1 MTHPEHRDPR
11 NDPLLDSL
19 PEAEGYKVLDGRF
32 VLYDVLGKGGMGVV
46 YRGEHLGLGIDVA
59 VKCLDPALARHDPQF
74 VVRFEKEARAAARI
88 DDPNVVRVHDV
99 SQDSGLHY
107 IVMQYVAGENGRQRV
122 ERKGPLAVE
131 EAVTVAMGA
140 ARGLAAAHS
149 AGLVHRDVKP
159 DNVLVSADG
168 EVKLAD
174 LGLSK
179 MEGDQSMTYTGAA
192 MGTPRY
198 MPPEQYKDAKNV
210 GPRADVYSLGATLYF
225 LLVGSDAIDGKTPPE
240 VMMQVCSG
248 EFPRVMA
255 KRPGIPPEVDELVA
269 RWTSLDPAD
278 RPASGTEMVEQL
290 KALGVSVENLREDQ
304 ENMTLLGV
312 SQVSPPPMQ
321 TLMRIQAGMS
331 EARTQARTQAKR
343 KAQES
348 EAAGAAGAAGA
359 AAAGVAGAAVGP
371 DTPAAVEPQQDDRSS
386 SLAWV
391 LGILLLLT
399 VVWLLWRE
407 FGPSPSD
414 TPTHQP
420 LDVQQVDAPGSSD
433 PPAEGTTTP
442 AQVLQAEEVAEPE
455 LPEVVP
461 LPPVALK
468 LTRPE
473 SPGQLW
479 VSNQGVIQVQ
489 GQVSGARTEVVTLTI
504 DGGVP
509 SVFSLDDEGR
519 FAFDRVVQSGTPQ
532 RFSLTAEGLAA
543 AVAFDVVKDDV
554 PPVITIVS
562 PRPGAR
568 VTRAE
573 SMDIELMVEDAHLDR
588 VMVGS
593 QVLQLQSDG
602 RGVARG
608 VPLMR
613 PGDNVLVVTATDLAG
628 LSTEEALTIVR
639 DRKPPTVV
647 SVDPAPGARVL
658 AGSTLEFKLTVDDRN
673 ASVTVDGSRLTVA
686 DGAPGGAVARG
697 QFSAPM
703 TPGPWSLEHVV
714 CDKLGNCSTDSV
726 EYLVF
731 EEPPVVVQDD
741 AVLGPAADATP
752 DPIAEA
758 PSALSDMVYV
768 GENAQGLAEYDLD
781 LGGVNMRFVSLPAGT
796 FTMGSPDRESFRQ
809 DDEGPRH
816 SVSLGPFLIAKYE
829 CTQAQWRAVM
839 ESSPAHNTG
848 DNLPVEQVSLA
859 ECEQFAAAHDLAV
872 PSEAQWEYAV
882 RAGTEGP
889 SYVGLARCAWY
900 SNQSDGVSHPVGEL
914 EANAFGLHD
923 MLGNVSELCADSQHR
938 DYSGA
943 PTDGSVWIDAKPKR
957 RMRRGGNFTTDHKG
971 TRAAC
976 RRSVAHE
983 NFRSYDLGFRP
994 VRGL

>member
-1 MTHPEHRDPR
+1 MTNPDHRDPR

-19 PEAEGYKVLDGRF
+19 PESEGYKVLDGRF

-99 SQDSGLHY
+99 SQDAGLHY

-131 EAVTVAMGA
+131 EAITIAMGT

-198 MPPEQYKDAKNV
+198 MPAEQYKDAKNV
-210 GPRADVYSLGATLYF
+210 GSRADVYSLGATLYF

-248 EFPRVMA
+248 DFPRVMA

-278 RPASGTEMVEQL
+278 RPANGAEMVEQL
-290 KALGVSVENLREDQ
+290 AALDVAVENLCEDQ

-321 TLMRIQAGMS
+321 TLLRIQAGMS
-331 EARTQARTQAKR
+331 EARTQARTQAKM
-343 KAQES
+343 KARES
-348 EAAGAAGAAGA
+348 GAAGAAG
-359 AAAGVAGAAVGP
+359 AAGVAGAAVGP
-371 DTPAAVEPQQDDRSS
+371 DTPTAVKPEPEERSHT
-386 SLAWV
+386 LAWV
-391 LGILLLLT
+391 LGILLLLA
-399 VVWLLWRE
+399 VAWLLWRE
-407 FGPSPSD
+407 FGSSSAATPSD
-414 TPTHQP
+414 QL
-420 LDVQQVDAPGSSD
+420 LDVQQVEAPAANY
-433 PPAEGTTTP
+433 PPAEEATTP
-442 AQVLQAEEVAEPE
+442 AQVMEAEE

-461 LPPVALK
+461 LPPVTLK

-473 SPGQLW
+473 RPGQLW

-489 GQVSGARTEVVTLTI
+489 GQVGDARTEVVTLTI
-504 DGGVP
+504 DGGAP
-509 SVFSLDDEGR
+509 SVFTLTDEGR
-519 FAFDRVVQSGTPQ
+519 FAFDRVVQSGKPQ
-532 RFSLTAEGLAA
+532 RFSLSANGLANP
-543 AVAFDVVKDDV
+543 VTFDVVKDDV

-562 PRPGAR
+562 PKPGAR
-568 VTRAE
+568 VTSAE
-573 SMDIELMVEDAHLDR
+573 SIDIELMVEDEHLGR

-628 LSTEEALTIVR
+628 LSSEEPLTIVR
-639 DRKPPTVV
+639 DRKAPAIV
-647 SVDPAPGARVL
+647 SIDPAPGTRVL
-658 AGSTLEFKLTVDDRN
+658 AGSTLEFKLAVDERN

-686 DGAPGGAVARG
+686 DLASGGAVARG
-697 QFSAPM
+697 QFSAPL
-703 TPGPWSLEHVV
+703 TPGPWTLEHVV
-714 CDKLGNCSTDSV
+714 CDKLGNCSSAIV

-731 EEPPVVVQDD
+731 EAPPVVVQADP
-741 AVLGPAADATP
+741 VPAPVAGSAP
-752 DPIAEA
+752 DPVAEPVEEA
-758 PSALSDMVYV
+758 PSALTDMVYV

-796 FTMGSPDRESFRQ
+796 FNMGSPDRESFRQ

-816 SVSLGPFLIAKYE
+816 SVSLGAFLIAKYE

-839 ESSPAHNTG
+839 SASPANNAG

-859 ECEQFAAAHDLAV
+859 ECEQFAALHELSV

-882 RAGTEGP
+882 RAGTQGP
-889 SYVGLARCAWY
+889 SYAGLARSAWY

-914 EANAFGLHD
+914 EPNAFGLHD
-923 MLGNVSELCADSQHR
+923 MLGNVSEICADSQHR
-938 DYSGA
+938 DYNGA
-943 PTDGSVWIDAKPKR
+943 PNDGSAWIDAKPKR
-957 RMRRGGNFTTDHKG
+957 RMRRGGNFNTDHKG

-983 NFRSYDLGFRP
+983 NFRSHDLGFRP
-994 VRGL
+994 VRAL